1 MAKIIVKT
9 DNFKDAKA
17 ILEKVYKS
25 DNAATYCNGKKTV
38 IGSSIDANILK
49 DNSVE
54 IESGFYNE
62 VSLKEMFDK

>member
-1 MAKIIVKT
+1 MAKIIIKV
-9 DNFKDAKA
+9 DSFNEAKQ

-25 DNAATYCNGKKTV
+25 DKAATYCNGRKTV
-38 IGSSIDANILK
+38 IGSAIDANILN

-62 VSLKEMFDK
+62 VSLKDKFDI